1 VTAVSGS
8 AATAPLTLSVILEEA
23 QVLAQALD
31 LLASDPSR
39 TAVRPLTSA
48 DWPNI
53 EDDDN
58 PELAALGYAAFD
70 LSSRVHDLINGA
82 GTSSWVVEGLRT
94 VMKR

>member
-1 VTAVSGS
+1 MS
-8 AATAPLTLSVILEEA
+8 ATLTLDLTLEET

-48 DWPNI
+48 EWPNI

-58 PELAALGYAAFD
+58 PKLAALGYAAFD
-70 LSSRVHDLINGA
+70 LSSRVHDLIDAAN
-82 GTSSWVVEGLRT
+82 TPSWTEGLR
-94 VMKR
+94 VAMGR

>member
-1 VTAVSGS
+1 MTPV
-8 AATAPLTLSVILEEA
+8 LTLNVTLEEA

-31 LLASDPSR
+31 LLASDPG
-39 TAVRPLTSA
+39 LTSA
-48 DWPNI
+48 EWPNI

-82 GTSSWVVEGLRT
+82 GTSSWVEGLRT

>member
-1 VTAVSGS
+1 MT
-8 AATAPLTLSVILEEA
+8 PILTLPITLAEA
-23 QVLAQALD
+23 GVLAQALD

-48 DWPNI
+48 EWPNI

-70 LSSRVHDLINGA
+70 LSSRVHDLINA
-82 GTSSWVVEGLRT
+82 VGTSSWVEGLRT

>member
-1 VTAVSGS
+1 MTPI
-8 AATAPLTLSVILEEA
+8 TLTLNVTLEEA
-23 QVLAQALD
+23 NVLAQALD

-48 DWPNI
+48 EWPNI

-70 LSSRVHDLINGA
+70 LSSRVHDLINA
-82 GTSSWVVEGLRT
+82 ASTPSWVAGLRA
-94 VMKR
+94 VMGR